1 MNVPS
6 IGDSITKGTIVKWCI
21 PPGSSVKEGGVL
33 GLKTITQFTG
43 GGWGGGG
50 EGETQQSIRDYSH
63 GYGYDGG
70 GS

>member
-1 MNVPS
+1 M
-6 IGDSITKGTIVKWCI
+6 
-21 PPGSSVKEGGVL
+21 KEGGVL

-43 GGWGGGG
+43 GGWGGGD
-50 EGETQQSIRDYSH
+50 EGETQQSIRDYSN